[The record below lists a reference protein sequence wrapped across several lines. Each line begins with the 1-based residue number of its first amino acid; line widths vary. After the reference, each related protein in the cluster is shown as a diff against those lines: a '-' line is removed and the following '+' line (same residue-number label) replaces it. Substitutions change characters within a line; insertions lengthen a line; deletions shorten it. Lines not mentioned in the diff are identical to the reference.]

1 MFLNAIRLKRQKE
14 EVIVTVGSI
23 LKNKPEK

>member
-14 EVIVTVGSI
+14 EVIVTVGLI